1 MKRGLVRG
9 ALLPLA
15 LAVALAACGAL
26 GLTRPVVRV
35 GSTNFAEQLILAELY
50 AQVLERNGYRVERK
64 LNLGSRE
71 VVAPALESGQI
82 DLYPEYLA
90 TYTAF
95 VTRDPRKASPDPVET
110 QSALQAA
117 LKPKGLSALDYAP
130 AVNTN
135 GFVVTQATAQRYGLK
150 NVSDLARAN
159 GQLVFGGPPECP
171 TRPFCLLGLQLTYG
185 LRFKDFRALDAGG
198 PLTVAA
204 LEQGQVDVA
213 ELFTTDAAIQ
223 VKSFVLLVDDKH
235 LQQADNV
242 VPVVRD
248 DLLSRAPDDFER
260 LVNGVTARVTTEEL
274 IGLNRQVG
282 VEKRSP
288 REVAAEWLRATGLVG

>member
-1 MKRGLVRG
+1 MLGLLG
-9 ALLPLA
+9 P
-15 LAVALAACGAL
+15 ALAACGAL
-26 GLTRPVVRV
+26 GLSRPPVRV

-50 AQVLERNGYRVERK
+50 AQILEGNGYRVDRK
-64 LNLGSRE
+64 LDLGSRE

-82 DLYPEYLA
+82 DMYPEYLA

-95 VTRDPRKASPDPVET
+95 VTRDPRKASSDPVET
-110 QSALQAA
+110 SKALQAA
-117 LKPKGLSALDYAP
+117 LKPKGLRALDYAP

-135 GFVVTQATAQRYGLK
+135 GFVVTQETAQRYGLG
-150 NVSDLARAN
+150 NVSDLARVN

-185 LRFKDFRALDAGG
+185 LRFKDFKPLDAGG
-198 PLTVAA
+198 PRTVAA
-204 LEQGQVDVA
+204 LESGQVDVA

-223 VKSFVLLVDDKH
+223 VKSFVLLADDKH

-248 DLLSRAPDDFER
+248 DLLARAPNDFEPA
-260 LVNGVTARVTTEEL
+260 VNGLTARVTTEEL

-282 VEKRSP
+282 VDRRDPK
-288 REVAAEWLRATGLVG
+288 EVATAWLRRVETRR